1 MTVPALRADGLR
13 DTPMRDIDDNEKL
26 WYFRSAFNVAALNCQ
41 SPQHFRIADD
51 YNLFLKTHKR
61 ELDRIN
67 KIVEDILSQALWHR
81 LCPHPRYRKHA
92 GLQLL
97 RLPADQVRLLR
108 RRAGAGPGSC
118 SLAIQRAGR
127 ASRARAL
134 PQLEGVFERFYASYE
149 NYQTDLQKWIAL
161 YGSPE
166 MRAAQAGQQQGTI
179 QSVSNPSTTT
189 PTSAPPVLP
198 TTLPTTG
205 PFSGAADRLNLRRI
219 PRRDQSTRDPVPDV
233 DPLARRASRWCR
245 SHFRRCRLGHQRLVL
260 IGARDHIVA
269 DAVDLRL
276 GHHRGEADHAVVLQ
290 RAAMDDRLPVFR
302 AGKRA

>member
-1 MTVPALRADGLR
+1 MSRLGLGRAAALAVTVSLTSLVAACGGAKPAPVAVIPPPPPVVVAPPRMPAPPSNAMLAMTLPARRADGLR

-51 YNLFLKTHKR
+51 YNLFIKTHKR
-61 ELDRIN
+61 ELDRVN
-67 KIVEDILSQALWHR
+67 KVVEES
-81 LCPHPRYRKHA
+81 YRKRYGTGYA
-92 GLQLL
+92 RIRDTENTQVYNFFAFPPTKYDFCDAALVLGQEAVA
-97 RLPADQVRLLR
+97 LPSNELV
-108 RRAGAGPGSC
+108 GFS
-118 SLAIQRAGR
+118 
-127 ASRARAL
+127 ARAL

-205 PFSGAADRLNLRRI
+205 PFSG
-219 PRRDQSTRDPVPDV
+219 S
-233 DPLARRASRWCR
+233 
-245 SHFRRCRLGHQRLVL
+245 
-260 IGARDHIVA
+260 
-269 DAVDLRL
+269 
-276 GHHRGEADHAVVLQ
+276 
-290 RAAMDDRLPVFR
+290 
-302 AGKRA
+302 